1 MMRFSVIILWFFC
14 GYYLSA
20 HPQDPVDSLKNIL
33 KTSIPDTLRVQVL
46 NQLSFRLS
54 GSNPDLG
61 LQYAY
66 EALELAK
73 KNNYERGISKTYN
86 SLGVIM
92 RVKGDYPKSLN
103 YFFQALQIDEK
114 LLDDSETARTLSG
127 IGAVYVKLRN
137 YDKGIEFFEKAL
149 ALRKKLKDDKGVAVC
164 YTNLGDIYQK
174 KGNYEMAISYHQKSL
189 EIERK
194 ISPLD
199 IHYSLHSLGN
209 IYYDLGNIPKAK
221 EAYQEALIIR
231 RNLHNKFII
240 AETIISLARVL
251 TQEQKFDE
259 AYGYL
264 DEGLAL
270 AKLNQAKELEQKA
283 YLFFSELYEKKNDLG
298 KALFFYKKYTHLNDS
313 LYNSEMTRQIN
324 LLYNQFQEERAERQ
338 YKENIWLKKNQ
349 EVQEKY
355 MNKQKR
361 IIFITIISGLLSLG
375 LAVFLF
381 ITLYKNQRANKLLE
395 EQKREIEAQNQQL
408 HFQHEQILETQQ
420 QLEEANEELQ
430 MFNLQLEEMVN
441 ERTEKIKM
449 TTTEALQMAKEELEL
464 FMYRVSHDFRG
475 PLATLMGLA
484 MLGKTETSDEI
495 AHEFFTKTEQTAY
508 KMGKLLDKLMMVNM
522 ISNKTL
528 EAQAINF
535 KEFIREIIAKIS
547 VEKSPVNIMI
557 NFSEK
562 EPIITD
568 PELLRVVL
576 FNLLENAF
584 QFKKT
589 NTQEHHVN
597 VVLDKQGD
605 FVKIVVEDNG
615 MGIPKEY
622 RQRMFDMFF
631 RASEASQGNGLGLYV
646 VKKAVERLGGEI
658 VVESEVSKY
667 TRFMIIFPATKPQNA

>member
-61 LQYAY
+61 LKYAY
-66 EALELAK
+66 KALELATK
-73 KNNYERGISKTYN
+73 SNYERGISKAYN
-86 SLGVIM
+86 NLGIIM
-92 RVKGDYPKSLN
+92 RIKGDYPKSLS

-114 LLDDSETARTLSG
+114 LLEDKETARTLSG

-231 RNLHNKFII
+231 KNLRNKFTIS
-240 AETIISLARVL
+240 ETMISLARVL

-313 LYNSEMTRQIN
+313 LYNSEMSKQIN
-324 LLYNQFQEERAERQ
+324 MLYNQHQEETIEKQR
-338 YKENIWLKKNQ
+338 KENIWLKKNQ
-349 EVQEKY
+349 EIQEKY
-355 MNKQKR
+355 TDRQKK
-361 IIFITIISGLLSLG
+361 IIVLATISGLLSLG

-430 MFNLQLEEMVN
+430 VFNLQLEEMVN

-449 TTTEALQMAKEELEL
+449 TTEALQMAKEELEL

-484 MLGKTETSDEI
+484 MLGRTETSDEI

-508 KMGKLLDKLMMVNM
+508 KMGKLLDKLMMVNT

-528 EAQAINF
+528 EGKAINF
-535 KEFIREIIAKIS
+535 EEFIREIIAKIS
-547 VEKSPVNIMI
+547 LEKSPVNITI

-568 PELLRVVL
+568 PELLRIIL

-584 QFKKT
+584 QFRKI
-589 NTQEHHVN
+589 NTQKHQVDVILE
-597 VVLDKQGD
+597 KQGD

-615 MGIPKEY
+615 MGIPQKY
-622 RQRMFDMFF
+622 RQKMFDMFF

-667 TRFMIIFPATKPQNA
+667 TRFMIILPASMPQNA